1 MKGCMSLDKQN
12 KTALIVVVDGE
23 EATRDVAKAVLAEA
37 GFETVV
43 YEHATEAICHF
54 NEHTPDLV
62 ILGTAIADQD
72 GVSACRVIREIPAC
86 RDTSI
91 VLLTAKD
98 DPDSVRAAY
107 QAGASDFISKPI
119 NWTLFTH
126 RVRFALRAAQR
137 TIDHRDKHQRLHA
150 ATRLAHLGYL
160 EVDLSD
166 DRLHCNDE
174 LLSILGLPAETALPD
189 FESFLS
195 YIPLDQRSAVR
206 ESYGSVVTTHR
217 PAGCDFTLQL
227 ADGRQRTVISQA
239 EAVVDANQ
247 HPLRLAA
254 TVLDVTQRADAE
266 KRLAFLTHYDP
277 VTSLPNR
284 ALFMDRLNVAI
295 RDARRYERQFAVIIA
310 DIDRLKDI
318 NESYGHDFGDEVLRL
333 VAQLIRNNVRE
344 SDSVARFD
352 GDQFALIISEL
363 RDPKDSI
370 RSVNAINNLMKT
382 PLRCRNHEI
391 YATFGVGVALFP
403 HDSTEADALVKN
415 AESAMYE
422 AKRAGRGQS
431 RFFTEDMNRTI
442 RERLQLETELHHAA
456 EHREFLLCYQPQVL
470 LQHGKVWGAEALI
483 RWKHPHKGIIPPD
496 QFIPVLEDTGLII
509 TVGQWALREACNQLA
524 RWNKRGYDL
533 TLSVNL
539 SAKQFN
545 DPELLNGILSALDD
559 TGVDPQQLELELTE
573 STLISEQKRALEI
586 MTQIRSHGVRLSIDD
601 FGTGYSSLSYLKKLP
616 VNHLK
621 VDRSFVMSMVDDEDD
636 RIIVQS
642 TVDLAHNLGLGVI
655 AEGIETVRA
664 LQLLKDMNCD
674 VAQGFYI
681 GRPLEP
687 TQFDAWLKGYH
698 Q

>member
-1 MKGCMSLDKQN
+1 MKGCMSLVKQN
-12 KTALIVVVDGE
+12 KTALIAVVDGE
-23 EATRDVAKAVLAEA
+23 EATRDIAKAVLAEA
-37 GFETVV
+37 GFETAV
-43 YEHATEAICHF
+43 YEHAAEAICHF
-54 NEHTPDLV
+54 NEHAPDLV

-72 GVSACRVIREIPAC
+72 GVSVCRAIREIPAC
-86 RDTSI
+86 QDTSI

-126 RVRFALRAAQR
+126 RVRFALRAAQH
-137 TIDHRDKHQRLHA
+137 TIAHRDKHQRLHA
-150 ATRLAHLGYL
+150 ATRLARLGYL
-160 EVDLSD
+160 EVDLSN
-166 DRLHCNDE
+166 DRLHCNEE
-174 LLSILGLPAETALPD
+174 LLSILEAPGATALPD

-195 YIPLDQRSAVR
+195 YIPLDQRNAVR
-206 ESYGSVVTTHR
+206 ESYRSVVTSHR

-239 EAVVDANQ
+239 EVVVDANQ

-254 TVLDVTQRADAE
+254 TVLDVTQRADVE
-266 KRLAFLTHYDP
+266 KKLAFLTHYDP

-284 ALFMDRLNVAI
+284 ALFLDRLDVAI
-295 RDARRYERQFAVIIA
+295 RDARRYGRQFAVIIV

-333 VAQLIRNNVRE
+333 VAQLIRASVRE
-344 SDSVARFD
+344 SDSVARCD
-352 GDQFALIISEL
+352 GDEFALIINQL
-363 RDPKDSI
+363 TDPKDAI
-370 RSVNAINNLMKT
+370 RSTNAINDLMKT
-382 PLRCRNHEI
+382 PLRYRNHEV
-391 YATFGVGVALFP
+391 YATFGIGVAIYP
-403 HDSTEADALVKN
+403 HDSTEADTLIKN
-415 AESAMYE
+415 AEAAMHE

-431 RFFTEDMNRTI
+431 RFFTEDMNRTV
-442 RERLQLETELHHAA
+442 RERLQLETELRHAA
-456 EHREFLLCYQPQVL
+456 EHQEFLLCYQPQVM
-470 LQHGKVWGAEALI
+470 LQNGKVWGAEALI
-483 RWKHPHKGIIPPD
+483 RWKHPHKGLIPPD
-496 QFIPVLEDTGLII
+496 QFIPVLEDTGQII
-509 TVGQWALREACNQLA
+509 TVGQWALREACNQIA
-524 RWNKRGYDL
+524 SWNRRGFNL

-545 DPELLNGILSALDD
+545 DPELLKGILRALDD

-573 STLISEQKRALEI
+573 STLISEQKRALDI
-586 MTQIRSHGVRLSIDD
+586 MRAIRSHGVRLSIDD

-664 LQLLKDMNCD
+664 LQLLKEMNCD

-687 TQFDAWLKGYH
+687 TQFDAWLKGYRK
-698 Q
+698 